1 VWEEENRRLCLEM
14 PKNST
19 LSSAYHIPAKATPQ
33 KTGNMLA
40 FFQILYKNTG
50 CLYKQR
56 LTANISDAMT
66 YDQAHRSP
74 RTNPEFD

>member
-1 VWEEENRRLCLEM
+1 VWEEENRRLCLET

-19 LSSAYHIPAKATPQ
+19 LSNAYRLWAITTPQ
-33 KTGNMLA
+33 KIGNVLA
-40 FFQILYKNTG
+40 FLQILYKNTG

-66 YDQAHRSP
+66 HDQAHRSP